1 MQEIAKTTD
10 AKYFRATSNQKL
22 QAIYDE
28 INKLETTEIDEKKF
42 YNYDEKYKSFALI
55 AFVLLGIEV
64 LLRNSVFRGIV

>member
-28 INKLETTEIDEKKF
+28 INSLETTEINEQKF
-42 YNYDEKYKSFALI
+42 YNYDEKYKTFAFV
-55 AFVLLGIEV
+55 AFVLLGIELV
-64 LLRNSVFRGIV
+64 ARNTVFRGIL